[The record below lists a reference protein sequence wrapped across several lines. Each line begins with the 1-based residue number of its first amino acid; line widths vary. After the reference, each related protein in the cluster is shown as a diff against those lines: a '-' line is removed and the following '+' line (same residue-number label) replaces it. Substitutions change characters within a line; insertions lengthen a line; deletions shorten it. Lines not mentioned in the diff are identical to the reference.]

1 MQPQE
6 IFDVM
11 QPVRG
16 CITLYLKDALP
27 GSPTFG
33 EVVKTIETKNSPTRG
48 GVAWLCQQM
57 LSGESITTQVLEQL
71 ALGTDT
77 TAPSTSDSAL
87 GSEVVR
93 KAVGTWDTAG
103 LSASVPYFVAQVEF
117 GTGEGNGTLGEVGL
131 FNSSAGGT
139 MLVHGSYATFE
150 KATSNTLGVSYTVS
164 HAVT

>member
-1 MQPQE
+1 MKPQE
-6 IFDVM
+6 VFDVM

-16 CITLYLKDALP
+16 VITLYLKDALP
-27 GSPTFG
+27 GSPTYG
-33 EVVKTIETKNSPTRG
+33 QVIKTIDTKNSPTRG

-57 LSGESITTQVLEQL
+57 LSGEAISSQVLEQL

-77 TAPSTSDSAL
+77 TAPTTSDSAL

-103 LSASVPYFVAQVEF
+103 LTAAVPYFVAQVEF
-117 GTGEGNGTLGEVGL
+117 GTGEGNGTLAEVGL

-139 MLVHGSYATFE
+139 MLVHGTFGTFA

-164 HAVT
+164 HAV